1 MTPEHIW
8 IEINIT
14 QLSQA
19 LKISRNSIYKWRAKG
34 VIPAERV
41 VRAELGLEAHGGER
55 RAARGARRAARVE
68 EAVRDDAPA
77 RRDDARD
84 RARELI
90 LH

>member
-41 VRAELGLEAHGGER
+41 VQVEAATDISR
-55 RAARGARRAARVE
+55 
-68 EAVRDDAPA
+68 
-77 RRDDARD
+77 
-84 RARELI
+84 RELRPD
-90 LH
+90 LFEVSSV